1 MADNRTHTAVAFVGT
16 RKPLEAI
23 RVPTVAPEGDEILI
37 RSQFT
42 ASTPLD
48 LHRADGGLLMK
59 PGDIFGST
67 TVGVVE
73 EVGPRAAGRLRVGDR
88 VFGWAFQ
95 EPRYK
100 AHQEY
105 VTAPEWMFGKVGDS
119 RPFPLSS
126 HRHLYTGL
134 TTPY

>member
-1 MADNRTHTAVAFVGT
+1 MAANRTHTAIAFVGA

-23 RVPTVAPEGDEILI
+23 QVPTVSPKGDEILI

-59 PGDIFGST
+59 SGDIFGST

-73 EVGPRAAGRLRVGDR
+73 EVGPSAAGRLQVGDR

-100 AHQEY
+100 GHQEY
-105 VTAPEWMFGKVGDS
+105 VTAPEWMFGKVS
-119 RPFPLSS
+119 LPVPLSAVS
-126 HRHLYTGL
+126 YTKL
-134 TTPY
+134 TMTP